1 MPKASLESSPT
12 DARTHSGVA
21 ITSWLGRTFYTKTGG
36 SVAGHGESVS
46 GDAEDS
52 RASSPALVLSASE
65 IASFAFCP
73 QAWHLQRRGTAQ
85 NVAGARKLERG
96 TFAHR
101 RIGSRVDRVRG
112 LERLRRVTMLLLAVL
127 LAGLVLQLLSAG
139 GLLRP

>member
-1 MPKASLESSPT
+1 
-12 DARTHSGVA
+12 
-21 ITSWLGRTFYTKTGG
+21 
-36 SVAGHGESVS
+36 VAGYDESVS

-52 RASSPALVLSASE
+52 RASSPVLVLSASE
-65 IASFAFCP
+65 IASYAFCP

-85 NVAGARKLERG
+85 NVAGARNLERG

-112 LERLRRVTMLLLAVL
+112 LERLRRVTLLLIAML
-127 LAGLVLQLLSAG
+127 LAGMLLQFLSPG